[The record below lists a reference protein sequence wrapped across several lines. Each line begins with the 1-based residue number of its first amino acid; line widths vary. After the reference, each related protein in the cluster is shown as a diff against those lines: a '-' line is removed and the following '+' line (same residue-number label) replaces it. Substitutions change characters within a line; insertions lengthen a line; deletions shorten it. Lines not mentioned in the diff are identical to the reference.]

1 MVTYREAHSNTS
13 FVRLGSC
20 VIPESFGSSAV
31 VGACVCVPLGEA
43 ILPGAMISG
52 GQTSRARTHIK
63 YLCPDGEVSAF
74 PVPGVLVSRRQHG
87 PHGTALGTSAH
98 TPPGGFSYVA
108 FLTVRCFLS
117 VADKKCRRCQKMHTH
132 VKKGEK
138 LLKLH

>member
-1 MVTYREAHSNTS
+1 MRN
-13 FVRLGSC
+13 
-20 VIPESFGSSAV
+20 PQSFGNSAV
-31 VGACVCVPLGEA
+31 VGACVGVPLGEA
-43 ILPGAMISG
+43 VLSGAMTSG

-74 PVPGVLVSRRQHG
+74 PVPGVLVSRRHHG

-108 FLTVRCFLS
+108 FITLRYFLWHN
-117 VADKKCRRCQKMHTH
+117 KKYRRCQKLHTRF
-132 VKKGEK
+132 KKGGQ